1 MAEKTAKTE
10 KALDHKNN
18 QWKNAAGLFLY
29 FFRIGWYTF
38 GGGLSIVAQI
48 QHDYV
53 EKKHALTNEEL
64 LDLTSVGRSLPG
76 VMVGNVSL
84 LFGYHMAGVPGAL
97 LSVLGL
103 SLPPIA
109 ILTLVTYLYTWFREN
124 EYVAR
129 ALKGVR
135 ACVVPV
141 MFSATM
147 KMYPAALRDWI
158 NYVILFLG
166 VLLLLFTDISAILII
181 FGAALTGLLVSFLRR
196 KRGGLDA

>member
-1 MAEKTAKTE
+1 MEENRDAVMPAEKNGQNLRL
-10 KALDHKNN
+10 AL
-18 QWKNAAGLFLY
+18 QLFLY

-109 ILTLVTYLYTWFREN
+109 ILTIVTYLYTWFRDN

-129 ALKGVR
+129 ALRGVR
-135 ACVVPV
+135 AAVVPI
-141 MFSATM
+141 MFSATL
-147 KMYPAALRDWI
+147 KMYPAALRDWV
-158 NYVILFLG
+158 NYVILAAG
-166 VLLLLFTDISAILII
+166 VVLLLFTDISAILII
-181 FGAALTGLLVSFLRR
+181 FGAAFTGLLVSFLRR
-196 KRGGLDA
+196 KRGGRDA

>member
-18 QWKNAAGLFLY
+18 RWKNAAGLFLY

-124 EYVAR
+124 EYVAW

>member
-1 MAEKTAKTE
+1 MTE
-10 KALDHKNN
+10 NTGKAAALTDKKD
-18 QWKNAAGLFLY
+18 QWKRALGLFMY

-109 ILTLVTYLYTWFREN
+109 ILTIVTYLYTWFRDN

-129 ALKGVR
+129 ALRGVR
-135 ACVVPV
+135 ACVVPI
-141 MFSATM
+141 MFSATL
-147 KMYPAALRDWI
+147 KMYPAALKDWI
-158 NYVILFLG
+158 NYVILAAG
-166 VLLLLFTDISAILII
+166 VLLLLLTDISAILII

-196 KRGGLDA
+196 RGGRDA